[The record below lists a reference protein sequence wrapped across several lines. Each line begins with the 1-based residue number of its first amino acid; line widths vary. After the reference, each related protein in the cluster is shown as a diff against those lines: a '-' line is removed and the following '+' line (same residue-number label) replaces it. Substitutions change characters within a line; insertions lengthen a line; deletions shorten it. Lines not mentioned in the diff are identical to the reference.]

1 MHENSTSKR
10 GTRNPNGNPR
20 PYNSGGRWYAPIQ
33 IEYPDGTSE
42 LKRGTGR
49 TKIEAIARSKTAKS
63 KALENF
69 AKRTSESQRSRTLV
83 AICAQWLDREEVS
96 QERSY
101 STLVGY
107 RAALNLWLLPHFGDT
122 GISDI
127 KSSDMKI
134 LRDKVMSSHSRSS
147 WVQIKALLNN
157 VYEDAIE
164 KELVD
169 FNPLFGVKTPK
180 KKTRQVNYLN
190 LDEAQKVYAYA
201 ESIGSGLRCLL
212 AISMGMRQ
220 GECLGLLWE
229 NIDLDSQNP
238 AIYIK
243 THLQRQTGRGLVNIE
258 NTKNKKSR
266 VIPLDV
272 DMVEILKAQ
281 KRQFMKDRL
290 KNGSSWNVE
299 GYVFSNTQG
308 NPLDPKA
315 DRAQWHKCLKGAGVR
330 KIRLHEARHSA
341 ATLMLSAGRS
351 IHTVSGVLG
360 HSSIMVTG
368 DIYGQ
373 QQLESIKDA
382 VSEIS
387 DLIRKKI

>member
-1 MHENSTSKR
+1 MHENQSSTR

-20 PYNSGGRWYAPIQ
+20 PYNSGGRWYAPI
-33 IEYPDGTSE
+33 IVNYPDGTSE

-49 TKIEAIARSKTAKS
+49 TKGEALARSKTSKQKS
-63 KALENF
+63 LEEF
-69 AKRTSESQRSRTLV
+69 AKRTRELQDSTTLV
-83 AICAQWLDREEVS
+83 AICNQWLIQEEAR

-107 RAALNLWLLPHFGDT
+107 RAALNLWLIPHFKEM
-122 GISDI
+122 GISEI
-127 KSSDMKI
+127 KSSDMKL
-134 LRDKVMSSHSRSS
+134 LRDKVMATHSRSS
-147 WVQIKALLNN
+147 WIQIKALLNN
-157 VYEDAIE
+157 VYEEAIE
-164 KELVD
+164 NELVD

-180 KKTRQVNYLN
+180 KKSRQVNYLN
-190 LDEAQKVYAYA
+190 LDEAQKVFAYA
-201 ESIGSGLRCLL
+201 DSIGSGLRCLL

-243 THLQRQTGRGLVNIE
+243 THLQRQTGKGLVNIE

-266 VIPLDV
+266 VIPLDLE
-272 DMVEILKAQ
+272 MVEIFKSE
-281 KRQFMKDRL
+281 KRRFMKDRL
-290 KNGSSWNVE
+290 KNGTSWNE
-299 GYVFSNTQG
+299 AGYVFTNSQG
-308 NPLDPKA
+308 NPVDPKA
-315 DRAQWHKCLKGAGVR
+315 DRALWHKCLKGAGVR

-373 QQLESIKDA
+373 QELESIKNA